1 MTIYN
6 EPPPGMCL
14 VPDKDDMTKV
24 SIKSIWHISNVKKIK
39 LCIPYLPGYKT
50 GFLSL

>member
-6 EPPPGMCL
+6 EPPPGMCI

-24 SIKSIWHISNVKKIK
+24 CCAFQFSNSR
-39 LCIPYLPGYKT
+39 IPMIHGSY
-50 GFLSL
+50 

>member
-24 SIKSIWHISNVKKIK
+24 SVYHEYIE
-39 LCIPYLPGYKT
+39 Y
-50 GFLSL
+50 

>member
-6 EPPPGMCL
+6 EPPPGMCI

-24 SIKSIWHISNVKKIK
+24 CCAFMDHTESDIYVTYYNHFRYVILFVIA
-39 LCIPYLPGYKT
+39 L
-50 GFLSL
+50 